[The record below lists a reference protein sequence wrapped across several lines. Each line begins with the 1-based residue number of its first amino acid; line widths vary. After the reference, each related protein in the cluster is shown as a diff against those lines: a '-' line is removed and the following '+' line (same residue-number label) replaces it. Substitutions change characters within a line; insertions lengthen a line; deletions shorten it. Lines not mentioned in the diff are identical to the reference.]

1 MVGAASIRDAGF
13 SCREGPLS
21 LLWPL
26 ESPCPAKHHLSL
38 GPHGEVRATAQVL
51 LQPQAVYGKSRR
63 PLLPSLF
70 LGIPRWMGEGR
81 YSIYREPLKLLD
93 PEQGCY
99 NRSPAKE
106 ES

>member
-1 MVGAASIRDAGF
+1 MVGAASIRDADF

-51 LQPQAVYGKSRR
+51 LQPQAV
-63 PLLPSLF
+63 
-70 LGIPRWMGEGR
+70 
-81 YSIYREPLKLLD
+81 
-93 PEQGCY
+93 
-99 NRSPAKE
+99 
-106 ES
+106 